1 MSETERERPPGP
13 PATAPGTADEAGTSD
28 AADTAGHGEAP
39 GAAGPAGPA
48 VQEAASGTATA
59 PSGRAAAPAASA
71 LELLTFLVRGTDGPA
86 DDRLPG
92 PAAPAHPDR
101 LTDGVVELRKRGEL
115 TTRPTGSDAGD
126 RLAEM
131 ARRAAER
138 AGRPRA

>member
-13 PATAPGTADEAGTSD
+13 PATAPGTADEAGPSD
-28 AADTAGHGEAP
+28 AAGHGEAP
-39 GAAGPAGPA
+39 GAAGPAG
-48 VQEAASGTATA
+48 
-59 PSGRAAAPAASA
+59 PAASA

-92 PAAPAHPDR
+92 PAAPTHPDR

>member
-1 MSETERERPPGP
+1 MPETERERPPGP
-13 PATAPGTADEAGTSD
+13 PATAPGTADDAGSAD
-28 AADTAGHGEAP
+28 AAGRGEAP
-39 GAAGPAGPA
+39 GQAGASGTATAP
-48 VQEAASGTATA
+48 SGTATA
-59 PSGRAAAPAASA
+59 PSGRAAAPVASA
-71 LELLTFLVRGTDGPA
+71 LELLTFLVRGTDGPPDA
-86 DDRLPG
+86 RLPG
-92 PAAPAHPDR
+92 PAAPTDPDR

>member
-13 PATAPGTADEAGTSD
+13 PATAPGTADDAGTAD
-28 AADTAGHGEAP
+28 AADHGEAP
-39 GAAGPAGPA
+39 GPAGAAG
-48 VQEAASGTATA
+48 QAASGTAAA
-59 PSGRAAAPAASA
+59 PSGRAAAPVASA

-86 DDRLPG
+86 HERLPG
-92 PAAPAHPDR
+92 PAAPTHPDR

-131 ARRAAER
+131 ARRAADR